1 MLYEIPNAAQHC
13 LYNPIRPSLG
23 GENASGKLAFWDAIF
38 GSVEVGTRCRDPET
52 GGNIGEVCLDGLYAL
67 VTVRFRRLLS
77 LHLYFQLSLLLQT
90 LEMCA
95 LDRDSGSFLP

>member
-1 MLYEIPNAAQHC
+1 MMHAAQRC
-13 LYNPIRPSLG
+13 LYDPIGLCVD
-23 GENASGKLAFWDAIF
+23 GEKAGGKLPFWGAIF

-52 GGNIGEVCLDGLYAL
+52 GGNIVEVCLDGLYAL